1 MEFVPVQSYYKATL
15 AQLFDN
21 EGEVKWNSD
30 RLKDEINIRPEL
42 VGKLKETGYQKT
54 SKSFTAQQV
63 QFIFEY
69 ISRPILNEKNMRL
82 LKINQFDLLDYHKNT
97 KPIETMEQISRL
109 TDAIL
114 SSLGLVKSFDK
125 EANTHYLFN
134 GNTNVYLLKIKDG
147 FEIHDLQT
155 FRLIETVKTT
165 EGLIRSLLA
174 LRNI

>member
-21 EGEVKWNSD
+21 EGEVKWNSE
-30 RLKDEINIRPEL
+30 RLRVEIDNRPEL
-42 VGKLKETGYQKT
+42 SLKLKETGYQKK

-63 QFIFEY
+63 QLIFEY
-69 ISRPILNEKNMRL
+69 ISWPILNKKNMRL

-97 KPIETMEQISRL
+97 KPTETMEPILKL
-109 TDAIL
+109 TDGLL

-125 EANTHYLFN
+125 DANTHYLFN
-134 GNTNVYLLKIKDG
+134 GNSNVYLLKIKDG